1 MDVKWNSEEAPEI
14 LNTKKLRKYEEEWSS
29 FKSFVAFCRMIYI
42 IFSRQQAGDSERA
55 KKLSEREPE
64 RERESARE
72 TLKIKYDLNWKP

>member
-1 MDVKWNSEEAPEI
+1 
-14 LNTKKLRKYEEEWSS
+14 
-29 FKSFVAFCRMIYI
+29 MIYI